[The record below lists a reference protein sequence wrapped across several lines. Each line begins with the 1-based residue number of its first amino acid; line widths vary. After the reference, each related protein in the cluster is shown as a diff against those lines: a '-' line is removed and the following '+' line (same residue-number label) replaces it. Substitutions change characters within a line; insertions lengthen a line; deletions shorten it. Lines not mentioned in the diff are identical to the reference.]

1 MAVTLEAD
9 LADAR
14 FGPDA
19 HARAHALADMAGYVI
34 HEAVMPDETLAAWI
48 DLTFAPSWW
57 SAEMLAGRAWYAL
70 ATDGS
75 IAGFAAYGAREFAL
89 PWLGR
94 YRGER
99 AVGIFG
105 PFGIAPEHRKTG
117 LGEAL
122 LIAALASLRELGY
135 ARAAIPAVSG
145 ESLVAMYET
154 RTGARI
160 VDTYDYASPRRF
172 RTTMLASGSGSNVQ
186 NIIDVVAAGVL
197 PLDLVRIVC
206 NNANA
211 FVMQRALRSD
221 IPAHVAEW
229 ERDVE
234 TRAAYDERVIDD
246 VAASEPD
253 LVLLL
258 GWMHLLPAAFLARFP
273 HVLNTHPSFLPHD
286 PRADATRAPD
296 GTAVPAFRGARAIEA
311 ALAAGASW
319 SGISVHRVTPET
331 DRGEILV
338 RTPLA
343 ILPGEDVE
351 TLTQRLRPVE
361 YAAVPAAIRRWIF
374 EQDARFIHN

>member
-1 MAVTLEAD
+1 LAVTLHAD
-9 LADAR
+9 LADPR
-14 FGPDA
+14 FGTDA
-19 HARAHALADMAGYVI
+19 HARAHALADMAGYVL
-34 HEAVMPDETLAAWI
+34 HEAVQPDETLAAWI

-57 SAEMLAGRAWYAL
+57 SSEMLAGRAWYAL

-75 IAGFAAYGAREFAL
+75 IAGFAAYGARDLAL
-89 PWLGR
+89 PWLRG
-94 YRGER
+94 YRAETS
-99 AVGIFG
+99 VGIFG

-135 ARAAIPAVSG
+135 AQAAIPAVSG
-145 ESLVAMYET
+145 DSLIAMYQQ
-154 RTGARI
+154 RAGGRV
-160 VDTYDYASPRRF
+160 VDTYDYVSPHRF
-172 RTTMLASGSGSNVQ
+172 RTTLLASGSGSNVQ

-206 NNANA
+206 NNPNA

-229 ERDVE
+229 DREGE
-234 TRAAYDERVIDD
+234 TRAAYDARLIED

-253 LVLLL
+253 LILLL
-258 GWMHLLPAAFLARFP
+258 GWMHILPPEFFTRFA
-273 HVLNTHPSFLPHD
+273 HVINTHPSFLPHD

-296 GTAVPAFRGARAIEA
+296 GTLVPAFRGARAIEA
-311 ALAAGASW
+311 AVAAGARW
-319 SGISVHRVTPET
+319 TGISVHRVTPET

-343 ILPGEDVE
+343 ILQDEEVQP
-351 TLTQRLRPVE
+351 LTQRLRPVE

-374 EQDARFIHN
+374 EQDARG

>member
-1 MAVTLEAD
+1 LAVTLHAD

-14 FGPDA
+14 FGADA
-19 HARAHALADMAGYVI
+19 HARAHALADMAGYVL
-34 HEAVMPDETLAAWI
+34 HEAVQPDETLAAWI

-75 IAGFAAYGAREFAL
+75 IAGFAAYGARDLAL
-89 PWLGR
+89 PWLRG
-94 YRGER
+94 YRGETS
-99 AVGIFG
+99 VGIFG
-105 PFGIAPEHRKTG
+105 PFGVAPEHRKTG

-135 ARAAIPAVSG
+135 AEAAIPAVSG
-145 ESLVAMYET
+145 ESLIAMYRE

-172 RTTMLASGSGSNVQ
+172 RTTLLASGSGSNVQ

-197 PLDLVRIVC
+197 PLDLVRVVS
-206 NNANA
+206 NNPNA

-221 IPAHVAEW
+221 IPAHVAQW
-229 ERDVE
+229 DRGGE
-234 TRAAYDERVIDD
+234 TRAAYDARVIEE

-253 LVLLL
+253 LILLL
-258 GWMHLLPAAFLARFP
+258 GWMHILPPAFFARFA
-273 HVLNTHPSFLPHD
+273 HVINTHPSFLPHD
-286 PRADATRAPD
+286 PRADATHAPD
-296 GTAVPAFRGARAIEA
+296 GTTVAAFRGARAIEA
-311 ALAAGASW
+311 AVAAGSAW

-343 ILPGEDVE
+343 IAPDEDVQ

-374 EQDARFIHN
+374 EQDAR